1 MKKYDRIMME
11 TAFLFSQE
19 SKCTR
24 GKVGSVLAKDGRVLS
39 TGYNGTIAG
48 IDNDCETTCPVCKGT
63 GEEYATERGFDEF
76 TSDRVLVTTCK
87 RCQGGGKITND
98 FVVHSE
104 QNLLMYCAKK
114 GIPIEGTTLYITMS
128 PCKMCAKLIASA
140 GVVRVVY
147 HTLYRDDEGINFLKS
162 CNIEVEKY
170 ELPSNE

>member
-1 MKKYDRIMME
+1 MNKYDKIMME

-48 IDNDCETTCPVCKGT
+48 IDNDCETTCPVCNGT
-63 GEEYATERGFDEF
+63 GEVDGNVYPIK
-76 TSDRVLVTTCK
+76 VTCP

-114 GIPIEGTTLYITMS
+114 GIPTEGTTLYITMS

-140 GVVRVVY
+140 GVVRVIY
-147 HTLYRDDEGINFLKS
+147 HTPYKDNEGINFLKS
-162 CNIEVEKY
+162 CNVEVEKY
-170 ELPSNE
+170 ELSNKE